1 MDAKIRASIPAPVDA
16 KTPATQL
23 APAAATTHVPVGA
36 KQPAPVAVP
45 GSVKDAPAVALVAAI
60 TPAPVVALADVR
72 IAAMGAVALVM
83 VPVMQVAQTTAPE
96 NARLDAPVS
105 VPATVRTP
113 AKGGSAQAPASAVAI
128 TPARVRVTEIAAVN
142 ALVDVTRNAMD
153 ALDPATDPVLGAALV
168 AAADALD
175 PAPASAA
182 QSTGNR
188 RPRL

>member
-1 MDAKIRASIPAPVDA
+1 MDVKIHASIPAPVGA

-23 APAAATTHVPVGA
+23 APAAATTRVTVGA

-45 GSVKDAPAVALVAAI
+45 GSAKDAPAVALVVVA
-60 TPAPVVALADVR
+60 THVPAVALADAR

-83 VPVMQVAQTTAPE
+83 VPVMQAAQTTAPE
-96 NARLDAPVS
+96 NAQLDAPVS

-113 AKGGSAQAPASAVAI
+113 AKGGSAQAPVSAVAI
-128 TPARVRVTEIAAVN
+128 IPARVRVTETAAVN
-142 ALVDVTRNAMD
+142 ALVDATRNVMD
-153 ALDPATDPVLGAALV
+153 ALDPATDPALGAALE

-175 PAPASAA
+175 LAPASAA

-188 RPRL
+188 RP